1 MAHGTNQKTLSF
13 SADTVRVAE
22 YVECATANNLTLG
35 KFLRTAADEYAKA
48 LKAAAEAAPKVIPV
62 RPPVTGPRSN
72 ATAGKCNIT
81 DAEFA
86 LLGVTRDEYDSRIQY
101 DMDEVIEFTGH
112 LYWIRGHAP
121 ASEDFL
127 PNVRY
132 DGDTQYLDWAEYYY
146 SEVEPRPSVMPMF
159 KRIRVHLDT
168 LEN

>member
-1 MAHGTNQKTLSF
+1 MPKITATP
-13 SADTVRVAE
+13 TVPVSTRLPVDVAE
-22 YVECATANNLTLG
+22 RLTTCAHEANMTVSA
-35 KFLRTAADEYAKA
+35 FTAKA
-48 LKAAAEAAPKVIPV
+48 LTDYLTTFAVEAAPKVIPV

>member
-1 MAHGTNQKTLSF
+1 MSNSTNQKTLSF
-13 SADTVRVAE
+13 SADISSADE
-22 YVECATANNLTLG
+22 YVEWAKASDMTLSRFLKTAVDD
-35 KFLRTAADEYAKA
+35 RVRA
-48 LKAAAEAAPKVIPV
+48 LKAAAEDAPKVIPV

-101 DMDEVIEFTGH
+101 DMDEVMELLGH
-112 LYWIRGHAP
+112 LCWIRGHAP

-159 KRIRVHLDT
+159 KRIRAHLDT